1 MPQTRRPDGLLHFIT
16 ARLKIYPLTGKSEE
30 GGIWSFLLNMTG
42 KSKKV
47 MWEFGP
53 VKCQISHP
61 SVTVRCPTWSMFH
74 LHCTVEVKEEL
85 LIWEGQF
92 EADERRQTEKNGR
105 QKLSGERWQG
115 VGGVGGGAANRD
127 I

>member
-47 MWEFGP
+47 DVGVWACKMSDQSP
-53 VKCQISHP
+53 LSHCEA
-61 SVTVRCPTWSMFH
+61 SH
-74 LHCTVEVKEEL
+74 LVNVSSSLYC
-85 LIWEGQF
+85 G
-92 EADERRQTEKNGR
+92 
-105 QKLSGERWQG
+105 GE
-115 VGGVGGGAANRD
+115 GGATYMGGTA
-127 I
+127 